1 MSVYCPIL
9 GTSQLAGPGGTN
21 TTLPQ
26 CPMPGCRHNG
36 CPHHCGIPL
45 GRKAKYIEVVAAARH
60 MIATINEGHSF
71 EGNVINVDDIDR
83 KVEKVFNEA
92 IGDDKDLA
100 PGKLAEHIDHK
111 ANVGAL
117 VAEKIDEPLPRVS
130 QLNLEV
136 IQMSD
141 VKRTLDIGIIG
152 VGGAGNKIADAF
164 AEVGYDAMVVN
175 LTDRDFAHLK
185 NIQQDEFSRIELVV
199 GAGGAGKNPEV
210 GAQAI
215 KEYANTLLKK
225 IQRKFNNKEFIFVA
239 YGLGGGTGTMGG
251 TLVAEIASALNI
263 PVGVI
268 VTLPRKN
275 EGTDEKVNCLK
286 GLQEVANYKGIKS
299 IVVIDNQQVAQRLSD
314 VNDQGFWS
322 ASNREIV
329 SLFDRFNTLSAM
341 PSDTAFDAED
351 YKKCLMTP
359 GFLVLGSS
367 KIEVKDGANAEIA
380 NALDIINKG
389 FLAAGFDHKSA
400 IRAAGIIEK
409 PVGYDYAHIFEEN
422 LFEAIKTDIGAGGL
436 NRGIYTT
443 EVQKITVNTM
453 IAGMKL
459 PESRVQQLVA
469 EAKSEALE
477 MANKI
482 TQRQTETV
490 TLDIPN
496 TSDLISGAPGTKKGG
511 DHMGGGLLGRRRG

>member
-1 MSVYCPIL
+1 MLSA
-9 GTSQLAGPGGTN
+9 LAEGENP
-21 TTLPQ
+21 
-26 CPMPGCRHNG
+26 
-36 CPHHCGIPL
+36 
-45 GRKAKYIEVVAAARH
+45 YEEVVQ
-60 MIATINEGHSF
+60 
-71 EGNVINVDDIDR
+71 VDEIDK
-83 KVEKVFNEA
+83 KVEKVFNDA
-92 IGDDKDLA
+92 IGDDGEFSPVILREPDQINPADIAELKRHTNIKDL
-100 PGKLAEHIDHK
+100 GHIELKNDPVDK
-111 ANVGAL
+111 VVVNDV
-117 VAEKIDEPLPRVS
+117 KKDEPFKRVS
-130 QLNLEV
+130 QTNLEV
-136 IQMSD
+136 INMSD

-185 NIQQDEFSRIELVV
+185 NIPSDEYSRVELVV
-199 GAGGAGKNPEV
+199 GAGGAGKNPDV

-215 KEYANTLLKK
+215 REYSNVLLKK

-268 VTLPRKN
+268 VTLPRRN

-314 VNDQGFWS
+314 RNDTGFWA

-359 GFLVLGSS
+359 GFLILGSS
-367 KIEVKDGANAEIA
+367 KIEVKDGANAELAKAIDA
-380 NALDIINKG
+380 ISQG
-389 FLAAGFDHKSA
+389 FLATGFDHKTA
-400 IRAAGIIEK
+400 IRAAGLIEK

-443 EVQKITVNTM
+443 EVKDITVNTM

-459 PESRVQQLVA
+459 PEARVQQLVS
-469 EAKSEALE
+469 EAKNEAFE

-482 TQRQTETV
+482 NQRQTEIV
-490 TLDIPN
+490 TLDIPD
-496 TSDLISGAPGTKKGG
+496 SSSIISGTPGSKKGG